1 MESLTNHP
9 SGLKDI
15 SNITRNL
22 KSAFAPVNSASSTN
36 MKTSSIQD
44 EQDKENAN
52 PIVDD
57 SKTKKI
63 INPGRWSKEED
74 KKLLTIIENHGEK
87 WCFVANQFPDRSEV
101 QCYRRWSKV
110 VNPEIRKGTWTKE
123 EDEKVVDLVRKYGP
137 NRWAL
142 VAQHLKGRLAK
153 QCRER
158 WYNQLNPEIK
168 KTSFTEEEEK
178 IIYDSHTKWGNKWAK
193 MAKLLPGRTDNA
205 IKNHWNYTMKKKNNN
220 KNLQLNLRN
229 L

>member
-15 SNITRNL
+15 GNITSNL
-22 KSAFAPVNSASSTN
+22 VSAFAPVNSAISTN

-57 SKTKKI
+57 SKKKKI

-74 KKLLTIIENHGEK
+74 EKLLTIIENHGERWSLIAK
-87 WCFVANQFPDRSEV
+87 QFPDRSEV
-101 QCYRRWSKV
+101 QCHRRWSKV
-110 VNPEIRKGTWTKE
+110 VNPEIVKGTWTKE
-123 EDEKVVDLVRKYGP
+123 EDEKVVELVRKYGTK
-137 NRWAL
+137 RWTL

-168 KTSFTEEEEK
+168 KDTFTQEEEK
-178 IIYDSHTKWGNKWAK
+178 IIYDSHMKWGNKWAK
-193 MAKLLPGRTDNA
+193 MAKLLPGRTDNM

-220 KNLQLNLRN
+220 KDLQLNLRN